1 MRVPAFHRLAAR
13 SIELFSVLSHLRVVT
28 NINFS
33 YQVRL
38 KATDEGLLRFERA
51 STLHHVRLKSFVKLY
66 AVDAIVDVLVVAS
79 SRAGVFSQ
87 HLVPTFDELIVHVS
101 TRLGV
106 IDHIASKFVSLLSHS
121 LSSLFLSRARERA
134 RRLASSRLLGPS
146 L

>member
-1 MRVPAFHRLAAR
+1 M
-13 SIELFSVLSHLRVVT
+13 
-28 NINFS
+28 
-33 YQVRL
+33 RL

-121 LSSLFLSRARERA
+121 LSSLFSRARERA